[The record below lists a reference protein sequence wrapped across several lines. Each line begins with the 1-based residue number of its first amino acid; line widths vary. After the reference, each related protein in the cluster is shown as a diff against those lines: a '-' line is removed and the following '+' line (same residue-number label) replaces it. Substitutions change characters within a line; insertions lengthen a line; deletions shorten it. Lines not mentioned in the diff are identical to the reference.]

1 MKSHKLLFA
10 SVLILI
16 SLLFSVKRVYATLVF
31 INKQG
36 ELIVKVLS
44 SEDTL
49 ELSIPRRDYLAV
61 KEITQDTSDPEAQI
75 NLYKKDGKIELNIS
89 GKTGDESLDITNYQ
103 DEVIELEERAEIEKV
118 TIELENDKFLI
129 KQRSVVASTD
139 YEININPK
147 TAGIS
152 LKTPTGLKYLSI
164 LPRQAAETVLKS
176 KLINKIDIKT
186 RIPLNEEGGREL
198 AYEVKGEKVINLLN
212 IFNYS
217 VPVSAKISAA
227 NGEVL
232 QVQQPTWLKVF
243 GFLFV

>member
-44 SEDTL
+44 S
-49 ELSIPRRDYLAV
+49 
-61 KEITQDTSDPEAQI
+61 
-75 NLYKKDGKIELNIS
+75 
-89 GKTGDESLDITNYQ
+89 
-103 DEVIELEERAEIEKV
+103 EERAEIEKV

-176 KLINKIDIKT
+176 KLINK
-186 RIPLNEEGGREL
+186 
-198 AYEVKGEKVINLLN
+198 
-212 IFNYS
+212 
-217 VPVSAKISAA
+217 
-227 NGEVL
+227 
-232 QVQQPTWLKVF
+232 
-243 GFLFV
+243 

>member
-16 SLLFSVKRVYATLVF
+16 SLLFSTKSVYATLVF

-61 KEITQDTSDPEAQI
+61 KEITQDSSDPEAQI

-118 TIELENDKFLI
+118 TIELEN
-129 KQRSVVASTD
+129 
-139 YEININPK
+139 E
-147 TAGIS
+147 
-152 LKTPTGLKYLSI
+152 
-164 LPRQAAETVLKS
+164 
-176 KLINKIDIKT
+176 
-186 RIPLNEEGGREL
+186 
-198 AYEVKGEKVINLLN
+198 
-212 IFNYS
+212 
-217 VPVSAKISAA
+217 
-227 NGEVL
+227 
-232 QVQQPTWLKVF
+232 
-243 GFLFV
+243 